1 MFLDIAKSRK
11 IPIDNSQD
19 VITLLKNDKS
29 LRDLLPEFNKLVRIL
44 LIIPVSSCTAER
56 SFSALRR
63 LKTFLRSTMGQSR
76 LHDISMIHIH
86 KDEDIDLSIVAN
98 QFINKTKVRQ
108 NTFSLS

>member
-1 MFLDIAKSRK
+1 MIYSF
-11 IPIDNSQD
+11 
-19 VITLLKNDKS
+19 
-29 LRDLLPEFNKLVRIL
+29 RDLLPEFNKLVRTI

-76 LHDISMIHIH
+76 LHDIFMVHIH
-86 KDEDIDLSIVAN
+86 KDEGIDLSIVAN
-98 QFINKTKVRQ
+98 QFINKTNVRQ

>member
-56 SFSALRR
+56 SFSALR
-63 LKTFLRSTMGQSR
+63 
-76 LHDISMIHIH
+76 
-86 KDEDIDLSIVAN
+86 ED
-98 QFINKTKVRQ
+98 
-108 NTFSLS
+108 

>member
-1 MFLDIAKSRK
+1 MIYSF
-11 IPIDNSQD
+11 
-19 VITLLKNDKS
+19 
-29 LRDLLPEFNKLVRIL
+29 RDLLPEFNKLVRTI

-76 LHDISMIHIH
+76 LHDIFMVHIH
-86 KDEDIDLSIVAN
+86 KDEGIDLSIVAN